1 MKQKKNLL
9 EEIKHNELMSKKDK
23 MKRRTLNYFEHM
35 LILTYA
41 LTGFV
46 LISPFFFFFC
56 SVGIFLGIK
65 LSADN

>member
-46 LISPFFFFFC
+46 LISPFFFFFFISWHSFRNNTFC
-56 SVGIFLGIK
+56 R
-65 LSADN
+65 

>member
-46 LISPFFFFFC
+46 LISPFFFFFFI
-56 SVGIFLGIK
+56 S
-65 LSADN
+65 

>member
-46 LISPFFFFFC
+46 LISPFFFFFLISWHYFRNKTFC
-56 SVGIFLGIK
+56 R
-65 LSADN
+65 

>member
-23 MKRRTLNYFEHM
+23 MKHRTLNYFEHM

-46 LISPFFFFFC
+46 LISPFFFFFHQ
-56 SVGIFLGIK
+56 LA
-65 LSADN
+65 LR